1 MRCKRR
7 LLQPVPDEPAALAP
21 VAIGDGRWRLI
32 RNRWNAELHEA
43 LRQTKGNLELAI
55 ALATTMVFMD

>member
-1 MRCKRR
+1 
-7 LLQPVPDEPAALAP
+7 VSDEPAAAAP
-21 VAIGDGRWRLI
+21 IAIGDSRWQLI
-32 RNRWNAELHEA
+32 RNRWKAELHEA